1 MDGHGLQI
9 TIFTAMVF
17 AAVVLLAT
25 SLIVPT
31 VGSRAQAT
39 RRLRRRIFDVLES
52 IDENAASI
60 LRQRFYEDLSPLE
73 RALDVVPGM
82 AGLRQVVEQ
91 SGVDTRAYK
100 VLTYAAV
107 LGVLTFTTFTFLVD
121 GVMVPLIG
129 AAVAAS
135 LPVLH
140 ICRKRR
146 QRLVRFEEQLPNA
159 LTMMARALQ
168 AGHPFNETINM
179 IGEEMADPIGGEFRR
194 VFNDINYGLSSK
206 MAFMSLMSRVP
217 SLSVNTLV
225 IAILIQTES
234 GGRLSEIVSKI
245 AAVIRA
251 RFKLNRKVRALSAE
265 GRLSAWVLTLLP
277 FVLALVISVTTPS
290 YLPTMLEDPTGKSLI
305 GVSLLFIVIGI
316 VWMRAIVRFRY

>member
-290 YLPTMLEDPTGKSLI
+290 YLPTMLEDPTGRSLI
-305 GVSLLFIVIGI
+305 GVSLLFIGIGI